1 LTCAEI
7 AMEKDNFEKV
17 LRGLS
22 RHRPFHS
29 YTVEF
34 VSGEA
39 IEVDHPEA
47 LIVRAGVAV
56 YLSADGTPTWFDHSS
71 VSRVVGAVEQAPAA
85 GSKSA

>member
-1 LTCAEI
+1 V
-7 AMEKDNFEKV
+7 EKDNFEKL

-22 RHRPFHS
+22 HRKPFRS

-34 VSGEA
+34 VNGER

-56 YLSADGTPTWFDHSS
+56 FLAADGTPAWFDHLS
-71 VSRVVGAVEQAPAA
+71 VSRIVGAVDQAPP
-85 GSKSA
+85 GTQSASA